1 MEAQMAAANKRS
13 SEATLST
20 SHQMTDHLTAD
31 SINRLVTPPKKGVIG
46 SAGTTFSSV
55 GPGN

>member
-1 MEAQMAAANKRS
+1 MAAANKRS